1 MRSSR
6 VVTFSGCQCQSHNI
20 PEFDSS
26 ILQQSGIL
34 GVEDEAA
41 LNNVHKKEKIQKIC
55 L

>member
-6 VVTFSGCQCQSHNI
+6 VVRFSGCQCQSHNI

-26 ILQQSGIL
+26 ILRHSGIL
-34 GVEDEAA
+34 GVEDEVA
-41 LNNVHKKEKIQKIC
+41 LNIVHKKEKIQKIR